1 MVIRER
7 KGRSRVTA
15 KAASNPEPDK
25 SKQGF
30 YSRALSEAEQLCM
43 AKALQVEGL
52 DQEIALLRVKLA
64 VLVRD
69 YPGRIDLQLSAA
81 NAITRMVKTKYQMTR
96 EQKNNLREAISK
108 VLTEVA
114 APLGIGVGMGA
125 GMKLT
130 GQ

>member
-1 MVIRER
+1 
-7 KGRSRVTA
+7 
-15 KAASNPEPDK
+15 
-25 SKQGF
+25 
-30 YSRALSEAEQLCM
+30 M

-64 VLVRD
+64 ELVRD

-96 EQKNNLREAISK
+96 EQKNNLKEAISK

>member
-1 MVIRER
+1 
-7 KGRSRVTA
+7 
-15 KAASNPEPDK
+15 
-25 SKQGF
+25 
-30 YSRALSEAEQLCM
+30 M